1 MDTIHLKTVDPLSQE
16 LLKSASQR
24 GIKLNWDRYERLQP
38 QDGFLRV
45 GLSCPYGC
53 MQGPCRIDPFGRGPD
68 RGLCGLDRDRMVA
81 ALFLRVVLN
90 GTLEAMNGVA
100 GFDKTAEFSLPPLP
114 DKIFSKAAKNLGG
127 QKLSL
132 EEVSRSA
139 SYLNRPQESP
149 EGLVLQA
156 LRLGIMAL
164 GLPGKRKISKG
175 PDRILSVKVGYG
187 LLAQKGFLIGTCG
200 KLSPEFLEVVQKEV
214 SRNFPGGGQF
224 VSLGDW
230 VPSGSSFLPFACTS
244 GEAELVV
251 SSGRIHLLIAGPGT
265 DPSMVELCRSLKVP
279 LISSQ
284 DPKKATK
291 IIRQASQKA
300 EVTSG
305 LSFTPGPSLVEETG
319 VITAPQQLEEYF
331 AKKAAN
337 GLALLGGA
345 DHVQQSLGW
354 IPAEVGSALQAEGYG
369 VASWGDAALWMI
381 KKGLASPKY
390 KLPVRILD
398 GQQGP
403 MLALKALA
411 GSGRLKQLKGICFA
425 GMKSCQ
431 DLAIA
436 LGLASLGLRACV
448 AIPLPLWG
456 SEKVRNLLEEKLAI
470 QGGSLTH
477 FDHPAQAQEILEW
490 FMKK

>member
-1 MDTIHLKTVDPLSQE
+1 MDTIHLKTVDPLSQN

-81 ALFLRVVLN
+81 ALLLRVVLN
-90 GTLEAMNGVA
+90 GTLEAMNEFA
-100 GFDKTAEFSLPPLP
+100 GLNRTAEFSLPPLP
-114 DKIFSKAAKNLGG
+114 DRIFSKAAKNLGG

-149 EGLVLQA
+149 EGLVSQT

-187 LLAQKGFLIGTCG
+187 LLAQKGFLIGICG
-200 KLSPEFLEVVQKEV
+200 KPSPGFLEGVRKEA
-214 SRNFPGGGQF
+214 SRNFPGGAQF

-230 VPSGSSFLPFACTS
+230 VPSGSGFLPFACTS

-265 DPSMVELCRSLKVP
+265 DPSMVELCQSLKVP

-305 LSFTPGPSLVEETG
+305 LSFTPSPSLVEETG
-319 VITAPQQLEEYF
+319 VIMAPQHLEEYF
-331 AKKAAN
+331 TKKAAK

-345 DHVQQSLGW
+345 DHLQQSLGW

-369 VASWGDAALWMI
+369 VVSWGDAALWMI

-398 GQQGP
+398 DRQGP
-403 MLALKALA
+403 LLALKALA
-411 GSGRLKQLKGICFA
+411 GSGRLKHLKGICFA

-436 LGLASLGLRACV
+436 LGLASLGLRVCV

-456 SEKVRNLLEEKLAI
+456 SEKVRSLLEEKLAI

-477 FDHPAQAQEILEW
+477 FDHPAQAQEILDW
-490 FMKK
+490 FIKK

>member
-200 KLSPEFLEVVQKEV
+200 KLSPGFLEVVQKEV

-369 VASWGDAALWMI
+369 IASWGDAALWMI

-403 MLALKALA
+403 MLALKALG

-425 GMKSCQ
+425 GLKSCQ

-436 LGLASLGLRACV
+436 LGLASLGLRVCV
-448 AIPLPLWG
+448 AMPLPLWG

>member
-1 MDTIHLKTVDPLSQE
+1 MDTIHLKTVDPLSQV

-90 GTLEAMNGVA
+90 GTLEAMNEVA
-100 GFDKTAEFSLPPLP
+100 GPTQTAEISLPRAL
-114 DKIFSKAAKNLGG
+114 DKILSSAAKKLGG
-127 QKLSL
+127 QKLSF

-139 SYLNRPQESP
+139 SYLDRPMEPP
-149 EGLVLQA
+149 EVLVLQA
-156 LRLGIMAL
+156 LRLGIMSL
-164 GLPGKRKISKG
+164 GLPGKRKIPKSA
-175 PDRILSVKVGYG
+175 DRILSVKVGYG
-187 LLAQKGFLIGTCG
+187 LLAQKGFLIGICG
-200 KLSPEFLEVVQKEV
+200 RPSPGILEGVRKEA
-214 SRNFPGGGQF
+214 SRNIPGGGRF

-230 VPSGSSFLPFACTS
+230 VPSGSGFLPFACTS
-244 GEAELVV
+244 GEAEMVL
-251 SSGRIHLLIAGPGT
+251 SSGKIHLLIAGPGT
-265 DPSMVELCRSLKVP
+265 DPSTVELCQSLNIP

-284 DPKKATK
+284 DPKKALK

-300 EVTSG
+300 EVSSG
-305 LSFTPGPSLVEETG
+305 SSFSPDPSLVEETG
-319 VITAPQQLEEYF
+319 VFAAPQQWEEYF
-331 AKKAAN
+331 TKKAAN
-337 GLALLGGA
+337 RLALLGGA

-398 GQQGP
+398 DQQGP
-403 MLALKALA
+403 ILALKALG
-411 GSGRLKQLKGICFA
+411 GSRRLKQLKGICFA
-425 GMKSCQ
+425 GLKSCQ

-436 LGLASLGLRACV
+436 LGLASLGLRVCV

-456 SEKVRNLLEEKLAI
+456 SERVRNLLQEELAS
-470 QGGSLTH
+470 QGGSLAH
-477 FDHPAQAQEILEW
+477 FDHPAQAQEILDW
-490 FMKK
+490 FTK

>member
-1 MDTIHLKTVDPLSQE
+1 MDTIHLKTVDPLSQD

-24 GIKLNWDRYERLQP
+24 GIKLNWDRYEKLQP

-68 RGLCGLDRDRMVA
+68 RGLCGLDRDQMVA
-81 ALFLRVVLN
+81 AFLLRVVLN
-90 GTLEAMNGVA
+90 GTLEAMNEFA
-100 GFDKTAEFSLPPLP
+100 GLDKTAEFSLPPLP
-114 DKIFSKAAKNLGG
+114 DKIVSRAEKKLGW

-139 SYLNRPQESP
+139 SYLNRPTESP
-149 EGLVLQA
+149 EGLILQA
-156 LRLGIMAL
+156 LRLGILSL
-164 GLPGKRKISKG
+164 GLLEKRKIPESS
-175 PDRILSVKVGYG
+175 DRISSVKVGYG
-187 LLAQKGFLIGTCG
+187 LLAQRGSLIGVCG
-200 KLSPEFLEVVQKEV
+200 KPSPGILEVIRKEA
-214 SRNFPGGGQF
+214 SRNFPGGAQF

-230 VPSGSSFLPFACTS
+230 VPSGNGFLPFACTS

-251 SSGRIHLLIAGPGT
+251 SSGKIHLLIAGPGT
-265 DPSMVELCRSLKVP
+265 DPSMAELCQSLKVP
-279 LISSQ
+279 LISSL
-284 DPKKATK
+284 DAKKATK
-291 IIRQASQKA
+291 IFRQASRKA
-300 EVTSG
+300 EVASG
-305 LSFTPGPSLVEETG
+305 LSFTPNPSLVEETG

-331 AKKAAN
+331 PKKAASRF
-337 GLALLGGA
+337 ALLGGA
-345 DHVQQSLGW
+345 DHFQQSLGW

-398 GQQGP
+398 DQQGP
-403 MLALKALA
+403 MLALKAL
-411 GSGRLKQLKGICFA
+411 GGVGRLKQLKGICFA
-425 GMKSCQ
+425 GLKSCQ

-436 LGLASLGLRACV
+436 LGLASLGLRVCV
-448 AIPLPLWG
+448 AMPLPLWG
-456 SEKVRNLLEEKLAI
+456 SEKVRNLLEEKLAG

-477 FDHPAQAQEILEW
+477 FDHPAQAQEIVDW
-490 FMKK
+490 FTK